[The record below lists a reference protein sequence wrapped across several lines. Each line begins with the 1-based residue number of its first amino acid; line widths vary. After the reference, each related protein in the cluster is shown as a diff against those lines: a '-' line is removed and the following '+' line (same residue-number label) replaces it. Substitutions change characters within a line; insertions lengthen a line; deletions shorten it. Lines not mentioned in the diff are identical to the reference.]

1 MRQSRMSTKAHGSR
15 STLSFVGSRRRT
27 HCVCRESGE
36 LRSPAQT
43 RASGPTCFGF
53 GAYGR
58 PCFVER
64 SPTYFGYEKQ
74 LCQSFG
80 IMRQSRMLHE
90 GTRVRSTCQ
99 LSALKEERIAYV
111 TNQASYARP
120 PRRGRLGL
128 RVLVLGR
135 MGHVFHL
142 GRMGACLGYAYGV
155 RVSA

>member
-1 MRQSRMSTKAHGSR
+1 MSRMRRA
-15 STLSFVGSRRRT
+15 TL
-27 HCVCRESGE
+27 
-36 LRSPAQT
+36 A
-43 RASGPTCFGF
+43 GPDEGVWAYVFWF
-53 GAYGR
+53 RAYGR

-111 TNQASYARP
+111 TNQASCARP

-128 RVLVLGR
+128 RVLV
-135 MGHVFHL
+135 
-142 GRMGACLGYAYGV
+142 
-155 RVSA
+155 